1 MKTYT
6 HYIELINDYLNNL
19 LSEDAHKNFELKLE
33 NDSELRSLYDEHLVL
48 LGGLTRVQI
57 KAEISKAKR
66 CYYTEKWL
74 KIFGIVFLI
83 LGLVWMFSTKI
94 FKTLEVK
101 SNSSDEY
108 FHTVISD
115 SIADKKTAKDT
126 IETNLLNND
135 STNTTQPK
143 EGHETDM
150 PILHSE
156 TTTEFKKKAQQ
167 VLINTQN
174 DTVITTKEGTI
185 LKITKASFI
194 YPITA
199 KKVTGIVELE
209 ITEYYKL
216 SDMLLMNLSTTSNN
230 KLLETG
236 GMIHVKATQG
246 NTELE
251 LGKSSTIEISFP
263 TKIKK
268 PGMQLFS
275 GNWNEET
282 INWTL
287 QDNNPEPVDTLEI
300 NIEVPFNIVQ
310 QVPTFPG
317 CENDDDAIR
326 QKCTVAAISKF
337 ITKNFNTDIAYN
349 LGLTGTQRVLSVFK
363 IDQNGRVTSIQSR
376 AAHPRL
382 SDEATRVIN
391 LLPQMIPG
399 MQNGKTVIVP
409 YSIPINFQ
417 VDFNNIQERFGR
429 IQNNSL
435 IKTEDSIFS
444 NNQVSK
450 SLEMDTIYNDR
461 RGMVEFIREVMHDK
475 QFKVDSLFL
484 LKWNAYKK
492 ENLIREVGQLNNRRF
507 ILRKPLFEIENTRFK
522 ILADD
527 SITRGGHIIRTPWDA
542 SKIPTVT
549 RFMNI
554 IPKRKFYAG
563 NEALIAEEFESR
575 LLDSTESYISSRD
588 VSYYILNTSKLG
600 WINCD
605 RFSNSRTK
613 RIKYKLKVKNADGA
627 NINLVFK
634 SINAILP
641 SSNNNGVYDF
651 QTVGLDEDVVLVAIK
666 RKNGKLYFDTVETKT
681 TKKPKINFEFKEVSV
696 EELRREIEK
705 LDALFD

>member
-6 HYIELINDYLNNL
+6 HYIELINDYIYNL
-19 LSEDAHKNFELKLE
+19 LSEDAQRNFELKLQ
-33 NDSELRSLYDEHLVL
+33 NDSELRNLYDEHLVL

-57 KAEISKAKR
+57 KAEISRAKR
-66 CYYTEKWL
+66 SYYTEKWL
-74 KIFGIVFLI
+74 KIVGIAVLL
-83 LGLVWMFSTKI
+83 LGLIWMFSTQI
-94 FKTLEVK
+94 FKTSEVK
-101 SNSSDEY
+101 NNLNDEY
-108 FHTVISD
+108 FNTMISD
-115 SIADKKTAKDT
+115 SVADKKTAKDT
-126 IETNLLNND
+126 IETILLNND
-135 STNTTQPK
+135 STNTTQSK
-143 EGHETDM
+143 VEHKTDN
-150 PILHSE
+150 PRVDSE
-156 TTTEFKKKAQQ
+156 TTTAFKKKAQQ
-167 VLINTQN
+167 VLINTEN

-185 LKITKASFI
+185 LKIAKASFI

-199 KKVTGIVELE
+199 KIVTGIVELE

-216 SDMLLMNLSTTSNN
+216 SDMLLMNLSTTSND

-236 GMIHVKATQG
+236 GMIHIKATQE

-251 LGKSSTIEISFP
+251 LGKNSTIEISFP

-275 GNWNEET
+275 GHWNEET

-287 QDNNPEPVDTLEI
+287 QDNDPKPVNTSEI
-300 NIEVPFNIVQ
+300 NIEVPFTTVQ

-317 CENDDDAIR
+317 CENEDDAIR

-349 LGLTGTQRVLSVFK
+349 LGLTGMQRVLSAFK
-363 IDQNGRVTSIQSR
+363 IDQNGRVISIQSR

-399 MQNGKTVIVP
+399 MQNGKPVIVP
-409 YSIPINFQ
+409 YSLPIVFKIDLN
-417 VDFNNIQERFGR
+417 DINERFGS
-429 IQNNSL
+429 IQRNTVIQQDALL
-435 IKTEDSIFS
+435 IDDLTPSSI
-444 NNQVSK
+444 
-450 SLEMDTIYNDR
+450 EMDTIYNDR
-461 RGMVEFIREVMHDK
+461 RGIVEFIREVMHDK
-475 QFKVDSLFL
+475 DFKVDSLFL
-484 LKWNAYKK
+484 IKWEQYKK
-492 ENLIREVGQLNNRRF
+492 EKLIREIGQLNSRRF
-507 ILRKPLFEIENTRFK
+507 ILRKPLFEMENTRFK
-522 ILADD
+522 VLADD

-549 RFMNI
+549 RIMNV

-563 NEALIAEEFESR
+563 NEALTAEKFESR
-575 LLDSTESYISSRD
+575 LSDSTDSAISSRD

-613 RIKYKLKVKNADGA
+613 RIEYKLKIKNADGA
-627 NINLVFK
+627 NISLVFK

-641 SSNNNGVYDF
+641 SSNDNGVYDF
-651 QTVGLDEDVVLVAIK
+651 QTVGLDEDIVLVAIK

-681 TKKPKINFEFKEVSV
+681 AKEPKIDFEFKEVSV
-696 EELRREIEK
+696 DELKREIEK
-705 LDALFD
+705 LNSLFD